1 MKNFKK
7 IVLTIMLGVLVLLPS
22 AVYAKTEVKTNEE
35 LKAAT
40 KNGGDIVLQNDIVLT
55 DDIRVEGQNISIDL
69 NGNTITLKAYIDV
82 FEGSLEFKG
91 NGLIKDDREDTNA
104 TIYVYGSADSKAVAF
119 ATLTVGKDVKIE
131 TKRYGITV
139 WPCEVNKKAVPTYG
153 TVVNFNGTLIST
165 NKNAGAITINGNIQN
180 NGKLENAPIINIGKT
195 AVIKSS
201 ADTAMYAAGIGSW
214 NIDGGEFEGNSVIG
228 IKSGKLVIND
238 GVFTAVGVPK
248 AGELYGNGIIST
260 GSAIQI
266 ENNDSYAGNMEIVI
280 NGGTFN
286 SNKGLS
292 IYHYPPTDKQENAL
306 KSLVINGGIF
316 NAKFK
321 LLDNDNVTIEYGKF
335 ANEIVGYL
343 KNGYI
348 QSKTDGVYSV
358 SNIIG
363 SGAGLLINGKV
374 NTDYVKPGEE
384 VTISTMGSFEL
395 DSVEVT
401 TSDNQKITVKDNKF
415 VMPNKLV
422 RVNAK
427 TTQLYD
433 ILFEQNE
440 NIEMTFTTGGKEAK
454 SVKAGAEVKFNYTP
468 KAGYIVKKISLVNL
482 DTNKE
487 IEVKDN
493 TFTMPGA
500 SVQMKVTLEKVA
512 SIIETSK
519 PIEVAGGVDKT
530 VAEDLSKVKVD
541 NSKTGLAES
550 VDLSKLDGVTEN
562 DNIEVTIKTSLTS
575 YDKEK
580 NVLVYD
586 IKPYYSV
593 NGTEKGIISNDALT
607 KAVKIE
613 LPVPSNVTETHVKV
627 THKSGDKVIDTKSY
641 EIKTRGE
648 DKYIVLETNS
658 FSTFELSFYTPVSVE
673 NPKTG
678 DNIMAYVITLAGS
691 VLIIGGAVVV
701 LKNVLIINM
710 SKNKVK

>member
-22 AVYAKTEVKTNEE
+22 AVYAKTEVKNEEE
-35 LKAAT
+35 LKTAT
-40 KNGGDIVLQNDIVLT
+40 KNGGDIVLQNDITLKSALEIKGSNV
-55 DDIRVEGQNISIDL
+55 IIDL
-69 NGNTITLKAYIDV
+69 NGKTITVDEKGYFDLFEGKLEFTGTGKIKDIRVRKITSTIWVEGSNDNTAKDFSTLTIGENVTIETTQWGIALSNLDEQNKAYGV
-82 FEGSLEFKG
+82 
-91 NGLIKDDREDTNA
+91 
-104 TIYVYGSADSKAVAF
+104 
-119 ATLTVGKDVKIE
+119 TL
-131 TKRYGITV
+131 
-139 WPCEVNKKAVPTYG
+139 
-153 TVVNFNGTLIST
+153 NFNGTLVSSAADGGGIT
-165 NKNAGAITINGNIQN
+165 VFGNLKND
-180 NGKLENAPIINIGKT
+180 GKLDNAPVLNLSKT
-195 AVIKSS
+195 AKVIAEKGI
-201 ADTAMYAAGIGSW
+201 TLYGAGIGKW
-214 NIDGGEFEGNSVIG
+214 NILGGEYTGESVIG
-228 IKSGKLVIND
+228 IKSGKLVVND
-238 GVFTAVGVPK
+238 GVFTATGEK
-248 AGELYGNGIIST
+248 KIGELYGNGMIAT
-260 GSAIQI
+260 GSTIQI
-266 ENNDSYAGNMEIVI
+266 ENNTGYAGNMEIVI

-292 IYHYPPTDKQENAL
+292 IYHYPPTDNQENAL
-306 KSLVINGGIF
+306 KSLVINGGNF
-316 NAKFK
+316 NAKFE

-335 ANEIVGYL
+335 ANEIIGYL

-348 QSKTDGVYSV
+348 QSKTDEVYSV

-374 NTDYVKPGEE
+374 NTAYVKPGEE

-395 DSVEVT
+395 DSVEVV

-433 ILFEQNE
+433 ILFEPNE
-440 NIEMTFTTGGKEAK
+440 NVEMTFTTGGKEIE

-468 KAGYIVKKISLVNL
+468 KAGYIVKNISLVNL

-500 SVQMKVTLEKVA
+500 SVQMKVTLEKEA
-512 SIIETSK
+512 NIIETSK

-550 VDLSKLDGVTEN
+550 VDLSKLEDVTEN

-593 NGTEKGIISNDALT
+593 NGTEKGIISNNALT

-613 LPVPSNVTETHVKV
+613 LPVPSNVTDTHVKV

-658 FSTFELSFYTPVSVE
+658 FSTFELSFYTPSSVE

-678 DNIMAYVITLAGS
+678 DNIMSYVITLAGS

-701 LKNVLIINM
+701 LKKRFNH
-710 SKNKVK
+710 

>member
-55 DDIRVEGQNISIDL
+55 DDITVKGQNISIDL

-104 TIYVYGSADSKAVAF
+104 TIYVYGSTDSKAVAF

-139 WPCEVNKKAVPTYG
+139 WPCEVNEKSVKKAVPTYG
-153 TVVNFNGTLIST
+153 TVVNFNGTIIST

-292 IYHYPPTDKQENAL
+292 IYHYPPTDKQKNAL
-306 KSLVINGGIF
+306 KSLVINGGSF

-335 ANEIVGYL
+335 VNEIIGYL

-348 QSKTDGVYSV
+348 QSNTDGVYSV

-384 VTISTMGSFEL
+384 VTISTMGSYEL
-395 DSVEVT
+395 DSVEVV

-433 ILFEQNE
+433 ILFEPNE
-440 NIEMTFTTGGKEAK
+440 NVEMTFTTGGKEAE
-454 SVKAGAEVKFNYTP
+454 SVKAGAEVKFNYIP
-468 KAGYIVKKISLVNL
+468 KTGYIVKKISLVNL

-519 PIEVAGGVDKT
+519 PIVVAGGVDKT

-550 VDLSKLDGVTEN
+550 VDLSKLEGVTEN
-562 DNIEVTIKTSLTS
+562 DNIEVTIKTSLTG

-658 FSTFELSFYTPVSVE
+658 FSTFELSFYTPASVE

-701 LKNVLIINM
+701 LKKRFNH
-710 SKNKVK
+710 

>member
-55 DDIRVEGQNISIDL
+55 DDITVKGQNISIDL

-701 LKNVLIINM
+701 LKKRFNH
-710 SKNKVK
+710 

>member
-55 DDIRVEGQNISIDL
+55 DDITVKGQNISIDL

-550 VDLSKLDGVTEN
+550 VDLSKLEGVTEN

-575 YDKEK
+575 YDKVK

-701 LKNVLIINM
+701 LKKRFNH
-710 SKNKVK
+710 

>member
-22 AVYAKTEVKTNEE
+22 AVYALTEVKTEEE
-35 LKAAT
+35 LKSAVKT
-40 KNGGDIVLQNDIVLT
+40 DGEIVLMD
-55 DDIRVEGQNISIDL
+55 NITLSSGVTI
-69 NGNTITLKAYIDV
+69 NGNDVVLNMNNNNIT
-82 FEGSLEFKG
+82 FEGSNYFFLVKGKLEITG
-91 NGLIKDDREDTNA
+91 SGVIESMSA
-104 TIYVYGSADSKAVAF
+104 SGASTIYVGTSTDISAKNYS
-119 ATLTVGKDVKIE
+119 TLTVGKDVTINTTQWGVTIWGDPKG
-131 TKRYGITV
+131 YGAT
-139 WPCEVNKKAVPTYG
+139 
-153 TVVNFNGTLIST
+153 VNFNGKI
-165 NKNAGAITINGNIQN
+165 NATGDGGAITITGNLKN
-180 NGKLENAPIINIGKT
+180 DGKLENAPIINIGKT
-195 AVIKSS
+195 AVVKTTSD
-201 ADTAMYAAGIGSW
+201 AVLYAAGIGVW
-214 NIDGGEFEGNSVIG
+214 NINGGVFEGKSAIG
-228 IKSGKLVIND
+228 IKTGKLVIND
-238 GVFTAVGVPK
+238 GTFTATGENK
-248 AGELYGNGIIST
+248 TGELYGNGIIST
-260 GSAIQI
+260 GSSIQI
-266 ENNDSYAGNMEIVI
+266 ENNKGYAGNMEIVI

-292 IYHYPPTDKQENAL
+292 IYHYPPTDNQENAL
-306 KSLVINGGIF
+306 KSLVINGGNF
-316 NAKFK
+316 NAKFE

-335 ANEIVGYL
+335 ANEIIGYL

-348 QSKTDGVYSV
+348 QSKTDEVYSV

-395 DSVEVT
+395 DSVEVV

-433 ILFEQNE
+433 ILFEPNE
-440 NIEMTFTTGGKEAK
+440 NVEMTFTTGGKEVE

-468 KAGYIVKKISLVNL
+468 KAGYIVKNISLVNL

-550 VDLSKLDGVTEN
+550 VDLSKLEDVTEN

-593 NGTEKGIISNDALT
+593 NGTEKGIISNNALT

-613 LPVPSNVTETHVKV
+613 LPVPSNVTDTHVKV

-658 FSTFELSFYTPVSVE
+658 FSTFELSFYTPASVE

-701 LKNVLIINM
+701 LKKRFNH
-710 SKNKVK
+710 